1 MDARAIIIAFT
12 WLAVMVI
19 AATYLSIGGIYWG
32 TDIAVGL
39 LVMTGFIVTFA
50 VGFGLEYF
58 QTQMDKERPSTKEI
72 AQMSTELTEIKTAVN
87 DLAKK
92 VDAIQKELQE

>member
-1 MDARAIIIAFT
+1 MDARAVIVAFT

-19 AATYLSIGGIYWG
+19 SATYLSIGGIYWG

-39 LVMTGFIVTFA
+39 LVVTGFTVTFA
-50 VGFGLEYF
+50 IGFGLEYF

-72 AQMSTELTEIKTAVN
+72 AQMSTELTEIKSIVN